1 MTASTG
7 KAASGISDIT
17 LHSAFH
23 LPVTS
28 KLKSY
33 EYKKPSDETLHML
46 RNKHQYLNV
55 LIIDQMPV
63 IGREKFRPLNL
74 LLKAI
79 MRNSPPFGGVS
90 LLVVGNFLQV
100 SPLNQKGIFMKPHK
114 GPYRSFNGWLWEKVQ
129 LHELVAIMQ

>member
-1 MTASTG
+1 MTACTG
-7 KAASGISDIT
+7 KADPGISNIT

-33 EYKKPSDETLHML
+33 EYKKPSDETLYML

-55 LIIDQMPV
+55 LIIDQMPM
-63 IGREKFRPLNL
+63 IGRETFRPLNL
-74 LLKAI
+74 LLKAL
-79 MRNSPPFGGVS
+79 MRNSPPSGGVS

-100 SPLNQKGIFMKPHK
+100 SPVNQKGILMKPHK
-114 GPYRSFNGWLWEKVQ
+114 GSYRSFNGWLWGKFQV
-129 LHELVAIMQ
+129 HELVAIMQ

>member
-7 KAASGISDIT
+7 KAAPGISDIT

-55 LIIDQMPV
+55 LIIDQMPM

-79 MRNSPPFGGVS
+79 MR
-90 LLVVGNFLQV
+90 NFLQV